1 MKQHTKVVWLGYASV
16 FLSIVWGVGI
26 IAAIWARHIDHHL
39 QFAGEQTVAA
49 MRDIKG
55 GRFLYRLGFV
65 LNSIVLFMIL
75 WIFISTWV
83 F

>member
-1 MKQHTKVVWLGYASV
+1 MKQQAKVVWLGYASV

-26 IAAIWARHIDHHL
+26 VAAIWARHLDRHL
-39 QFAGEQTVAA
+39 QFAGGQTPREQ
-49 MRDIKG
+49 RDVKG

-65 LNSIVLFMIL
+65 LNLTVLFMTV
-75 WIFISTWV
+75 WMFVSTWV

>member
-26 IAAIWARHIDHHL
+26 IAAIWARHLDRHL
-39 QFAGEQTVAA
+39 EFAGEQSVHA
-49 MRDIKG
+49 MRDLKG

-65 LNSIVLFMIL
+65 LNLIVLLMIL

>member
-16 FLSIVWGVGI
+16 FLSLVWGVGI
-26 IAAIWARHIDHHL
+26 VAAIWARHIDRHL
-39 QFAGEQTVAA
+39 QFAGELSVPVK
-49 MRDIKG
+49 RDLKG

-65 LNSIVLFMIL
+65 LNIIVHVMIV
-75 WIFISTWV
+75 WMFISTWV

>member
-16 FLSIVWGVGI
+16 FFSIVWGIGLV
-26 IAAIWARHIDHHL
+26 AAIVARRIDRQL
-39 QFAGEQTVAA
+39 QGVGTLSAVVQ
-49 MRDIKG
+49 RDLRG

-65 LNSIVLFMIL
+65 LNYIVIATII

>member
-26 IAAIWARHIDHHL
+26 IAAIWARHLDRHL
-39 QFAGEQTVAA
+39 QFAGAQSVNVK
-49 MRDIKG
+49 RDLKG
-55 GRFLYRLGFV
+55 GRLLYRLGFV
-65 LNSIVLFMIL
+65 LNLIVLLMTL

>member
-26 IAAIWARHIDHHL
+26 VAAIWARHIDRHL
-39 QFAGEQTVAA
+39 QFAGPLSVPAQ
-49 MRDIKG
+49 RDLKG

-65 LNSIVLFMIL
+65 LNIIVLVMIV
-75 WIFISTWV
+75 WIIISTWV

>member
-1 MKQHTKVVWLGYASV
+1 
-16 FLSIVWGVGI
+16 VGLV
-26 IAAIWARHIDHHL
+26 AAIWARHIDRHL
-39 QFAGEQTVAA
+39 QFAGELSVPAQ
-49 MRDIKG
+49 RDLKG